1 MEIGNAKWHGTY
13 RPRYECCYLHPLGTR
28 RPWDNSFNLIYCIIF
43 ISFIH
48 GLSSLSPL
56 PPSLSLSLPPSLPPS
71 LPSLPHFPPSLTSL
85 PLSLPPIYL
94 PSFPPSLPTGSVTR
108 SSIRSSMSSIAS
120 FLRVSGRR
128 SRQNSMNQTTI
139 ETHTNPTVLTVTP
152 L

>member
-1 MEIGNAKWHGTY
+1 MEIGNVKWHGTY
-13 RPRYECCYLHPLGTR
+13 RPRYECCYLHPLGTG
-28 RPWDNSFNLIYCIIF
+28 RPWDNSFNLIYCIF

-71 LPSLPHFPPSLTSL
+71 LPSLPHFPPSLS
-85 PLSLPPIYL
+85 SSYL